1 MPGRVIYLGRSYL
14 VCTLVRKY
22 CRQTYCLWTKR
33 YLLPA
38 GEILTHHPMGSQSY
52 SLPKCERTPV
62 HPWHPLPRQG
72 RIGSGK
78 FALGG
83 SGHCGAGVNTC
94 CALNPPR
101 WHTTHHSHPSSRSLN
116 LLPEPGKL
124 SGDNNRS
131 IIWIPR
137 EPSVREH
144 EGESFCS
151 GCY

>member
-1 MPGRVIYLGRSYL
+1 MELDS
-14 VCTLVRKY
+14 KY
-22 CRQTYCLWTKR
+22 SLWTKR

-38 GEILTHHPMGSQSY
+38 GEILTHQPMGSQSY

-62 HPWHPLPRQG
+62 HPWHPLPSQG

-94 CALNPPR
+94 CALNPPG
-101 WHTTHHSHPSSRSLN
+101 WHTTTRHSHPSSRSLN

-144 EGESFCS
+144 EGESLCS
-151 GCY
+151 GCC